1 MSSAKFA
8 GFCSSW
14 QVLLNH
20 PKSKQTPSPR
30 HQTAILQKKNANRQM
45 WRLYPTTV
53 FCKISVQ
60 KNQQCLEFSM
70 NRCRCLLYRRKI
82 AIPTVLWQENDFQYW
97 FHWSFNSIL
106 IESTNCWNVNSETSV
121 RDFRV
126 TFTANGQIQVENFSK
141 YKLKENE
148 QNWNLIV

>member
-1 MSSAKFA
+1 M
-8 GFCSSW
+8 
-14 QVLLNH
+14 QNLLVSVVHGKCYLIIQN
-20 PKSKQTPSPR
+20 PNR
-30 HQTAILQKKNANRQM
+30 HHRQDTKLPFYKKKNANIQM

-97 FHWSFNSIL
+97 FHCSFNSIL

-148 QNWNLIV
+148 QNWNLIL

>member
-1 MSSAKFA
+1 M
-8 GFCSSW
+8 
-14 QVLLNH
+14 QNLLVSVVHGKCYLIIQN
-20 PKSKQTPSPR
+20 PNR
-30 HQTAILQKKNANRQM
+30 HHRQDTKLPFYKKKNANRQM

-106 IESTNCWNVNSETSV
+106 IERTNCWNVNSETSV

>member
-1 MSSAKFA
+1 MSLMSAFQHKKLNKR
-8 GFCSSW
+8 W
-14 QVLLNH
+14 LLVISKPLQGTNPVASDPPEHRLIWHLRQQGH
-20 PKSKQTPSPR
+20 PP
-30 HQTAILQKKNANRQM
+30 
-45 WRLYPTTV
+45 TV

-82 AIPTVLWQENDFQYW
+82 AIPTVLRQENDFQYW

>member
-30 HQTAILQKKNANRQM
+30 HQTPILQKKNANRQM

-82 AIPTVLWQENDFQYW
+82 AIPTVLWQDGMIFSTG
-97 FHWSFNSIL
+97 FIGLS

>member
-1 MSSAKFA
+1 M
-8 GFCSSW
+8 
-14 QVLLNH
+14 QNLLVSVVHGKCYLIIQN
-20 PKSKQTPSPR
+20 PNR
-30 HQTAILQKKNANRQM
+30 HHRQDTKLPFYKKKMPTYKCGGYTQ
-45 WRLYPTTV
+45 RL
-53 FCKISVQ
+53 FSV
-60 KNQQCLEFSM
+60 KYLFRKTNTECLEFSM

-97 FHWSFNSIL
+97 FHCSFNSIL